1 MNEKNNTDEGMHR
14 KLAEAYE
21 SELSA
26 EGISLS
32 APSEESRAEEDSA
45 FRFVEELYR
54 DAVGSTVKEFL
65 EGCHSAHVSV
75 SKEDAIKLNNFADR
89 LMDTFIRRPYFLAVA
104 GEIMQR
110 YLGVCLSDLHD
121 GPEMMK
127 RIDEVIQIQKETK

>member
-1 MNEKNNTDEGMHR
+1 MDKKNNSGEEMHR
-14 KLAEAYE
+14 KLTEAYE
-21 SELSA
+21 SEIKA

-32 APSEESRAEEDSA
+32 TSTEESKAEEDSM

-54 DAVGSTVKEFL
+54 DTVGSTLKEFL
-65 EGCHSAHVSV
+65 EGCQSAHVTV
-75 SKEDAIKLNNFADR
+75 SEEDAIKLNNFADR

-110 YLGVCLSDLHD
+110 HLGVCLSDLHD
-121 GPEMMK
+121 GPEMIK